1 MLGVAWDHGN
11 SDQGASGGRQMLSLR
26 SHSLITGAIFAGLL
40 AIGWGGN
47 LLDGLGLLPHD
58 WTIQI
63 AVLALMLGLCVALA
77 FSAVPL
83 MVLIVL
89 GFQARIG
96 NAGVPVIRT
105 LIAHQRTIVFVLWGL
120 MAAGLLIAIPAVIL
134 GGAFEAIEFQR

>member
-1 MLGVAWDHGN
+1 
-11 SDQGASGGRQMLSLR
+11 MLSLR
-26 SHSLITGAIFAGLL
+26 SHALITGAIFAALL

-47 LLDGLGLLPHD
+47 LLDAVGLAPHD
-58 WTIQI
+58 RGIQI
-63 AVLALMLGLCVALA
+63 AVLALMLGLCVGLA

-89 GFQARIG
+89 GFQVRIG
-96 NAGVPVIRT
+96 NAGVPPIRT

-120 MAAGLLIAIPAVIL
+120 MAAGLLIAVPAAIL

>member
-1 MLGVAWDHGN
+1 
-11 SDQGASGGRQMLSLR
+11 MLSLR
-26 SHSLITGAIFAGLL
+26 GHALITGAIFAGLL

-47 LLDGLGLLPHD
+47 LLDALGLVPHD
-58 WTIQI
+58 RALQI

-89 GFQARIG
+89 GFQVRIG
-96 NAGVPVIRT
+96 NAGVRVIRT

-120 MAAGLLIAIPAVIL
+120 MAAGLLIAIPAAIL